1 MRKYISFLTIVISFS
16 MVQAQDINDGLLYSQ
31 DNTIGTA
38 RFRAMSGAF
47 GALGGDLSSLNVNP
61 AGSSVFANNQVTVT
75 FNNANTKNN
84 SDYFGKKT
92 TDSQNSFDLNQ
103 AGVVFVFTNN
113 NSDWKKFA
121 IGINYENANNFD
133 NSLFS
138 AGTNP
143 TNSIGNYF
151 VNYANQSGVSVD
163 NLILQPNETVKE
175 LYNFLGSNYG
185 FPEQQALLGF
195 QSYIIDT
202 AADYDNN
209 SNRSYV
215 SLVPSGGNYYQ
226 ENSIKSVGYNGKLS
240 FNISGQYTDKLML
253 GLNLNS
259 HFSDYRRSSSFFE
272 SNTNNTTT
280 TDLVKRIYFNNELYT
295 YGSGF
300 SFQLGAIVKPTEGL
314 RIGLAYESPTWY
326 TLNDEFTQSV
336 SATSGSTNGE
346 LPRDVADPE
355 TTNIYD
361 PYNIQ
366 TPGKWT
372 GSLAYVFGKK
382 GLLSF
387 DYGLKNYN
395 NIIFSPERDFTS
407 LNQEIIKNTRTN
419 TSEYRVGGEYRIK
432 QFSLRGGY
440 HFEQSPYKNSVT
452 IGNLTSYSG
461 GIGYNFGD
469 TKLDLAYVNSKRE
482 FNKSFFTTGL
492 TDGAKIN
499 SITNNI
505 VVTLAFEL

>member
-1 MRKYISFLTIVISFS
+1 
-16 MVQAQDINDGLLYSQ
+16 
-31 DNTIGTA
+31 
-38 RFRAMSGAF
+38 
-47 GALGGDLSSLNVNP
+47 
-61 AGSSVFANNQVTVT
+61 
-75 FNNANTKNN
+75 
-84 SDYFGKKT
+84 
-92 TDSQNSFDLNQ
+92 
-103 AGVVFVFTNN
+103 
-113 NSDWKKFA
+113 
-121 IGINYENANNFD
+121 
-133 NSLFS
+133 
-138 AGTNP
+138 
-143 TNSIGNYF
+143 
-151 VNYANQSGVSVD
+151 
-163 NLILQPNETVKE
+163 
-175 LYNFLGSNYG
+175 
-185 FPEQQALLGF
+185 
-195 QSYIIDT
+195 
-202 AADYDNN
+202 
-209 SNRSYV
+209 
-215 SLVPSGGNYYQ
+215 
-226 ENSIKSVGYNGKLS
+226 
-240 FNISGQYTDKLML
+240 
-253 GLNLNS
+253 
-259 HFSDYRRSSSFFE
+259 
-272 SNTNNTTT
+272 
-280 TDLVKRIYFNNELYT
+280 LYT